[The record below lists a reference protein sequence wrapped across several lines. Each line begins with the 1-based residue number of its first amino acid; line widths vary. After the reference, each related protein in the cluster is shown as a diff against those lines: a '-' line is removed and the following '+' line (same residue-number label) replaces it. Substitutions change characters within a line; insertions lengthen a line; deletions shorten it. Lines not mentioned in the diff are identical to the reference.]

1 MEVSAAG
8 KGRPH
13 RLTAQTHRLVKNF
26 LCACLVLPGTTNIL
40 AVTSFDR
47 LLSRLLGQ
55 AARKFELKKKINKKR
70 RPQPA
75 QERIPSA
82 ASSSTGQRS
91 FVGGRHWLF
100 AKTPPRAAAQSSS
113 KCPQHKVT
121 RDLPWGHDV
130 VYILNQRT
138 SSGRFAEGKKK
149 KKVKYCFGDIQTKC
163 ESPVVRGR

>member
-1 MEVSAAG
+1 
-8 KGRPH
+8 
-13 RLTAQTHRLVKNF
+13 
-26 LCACLVLPGTTNIL
+26 LPGTETIL

-55 AARKFELKKKINKKR
+55 AARKFELKEGDRNQHKKEFL
-70 RPQPA
+70 QPLQVQRA
-75 QERIPSA
+75 KGVFWLVA
-82 ASSSTGQRS
+82 A
-91 FVGGRHWLF
+91 GRHWLF

-138 SSGRFAEGKKK
+138 SSGHL
-149 KKVKYCFGDIQTKC
+149 I
-163 ESPVVRGR
+163 